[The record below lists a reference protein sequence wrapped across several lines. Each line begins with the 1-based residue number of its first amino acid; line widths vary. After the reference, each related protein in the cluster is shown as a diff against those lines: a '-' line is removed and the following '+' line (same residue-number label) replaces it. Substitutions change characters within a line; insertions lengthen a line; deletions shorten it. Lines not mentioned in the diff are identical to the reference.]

1 MDNFSNRLR
10 EDAAKID
17 ADISPE
23 LDARIRASLSNISPE
38 RARQPARP
46 VRSHT
51 FWLASTITGVAATLA
66 LIAIINMDDGDIAPE
81 VTANNAVQQIALPE
95 LDLNAEAAMLTG
107 PLTDELEKLQQDLKK
122 AEEAVRNDVR
132 IDF

>member
-1 MDNFSNRLR
+1 MDKFSNRLR

-17 ADISPE
+17 AEISPE
-23 LDARIRASLSNISPE
+23 LDARIQASLRNISPE
-38 RARQPARP
+38 NTRQRP

-51 FWLASTITGVAATLA
+51 FWLASTITGVAAALA
-66 LIAIINMDDGDIAPE
+66 LIAIINIDNGDIAPE
-81 VTANNAVQQIALPE
+81 VNANNAVQQITLPE

-107 PLTDELEKLQQDLKK
+107 PLADELENLQQDLKK
-122 AEEAVRNDVR
+122 AEEAVREDVR